1 MHVLPR
7 LSTHL
12 LSVITAASMLA
23 VLPGIAMAAQSFPEK
38 PVRLILPFPPGGPSD
53 IQGRALGDQLSKQ
66 LGVQVI
72 PDNRAGAGGNFGLEV
87 ASQAPADGYNIVL
100 SSPTIAISPSLY
112 KKLNYVAERDLT
124 PVARMSAIE
133 NVMVVHPSVPARTLN
148 DFVTLTNKYRGKI
161 DYGSGGAG
169 TTNHLANEMFQ
180 HYAKIKM
187 LHVPY
192 KGATRAALAL
202 IAGEVDEV
210 VVSVPSVM
218 PYIKSGRVKPIA
230 VLSRER
236 VAQLPDVPTAIE
248 SGYKDFTISIWYG
261 IFAPAGTPKDLVARL
276 NQEITKA
283 LSTPPL
289 NDRLTGMGIKPWPG
303 TPQEMGE
310 LVRTEKARFADLI
323 KTAGIAKR

>member
-1 MHVLPR
+1 MHLYQECFCA
-7 LSTHL
+7 
-12 LSVITAASMLA
+12 IAASTALI
-23 VLPGIAMAAQSFPEK
+23 LSSGIAAAADSYPEK

-66 LGVQVI
+66 LGVQVV

-100 SSPTIAISPSLY
+100 SSPTVAISPSLY

-124 PVARMSAIE
+124 PVARMTAIE
-133 NVMVVHPSVPARTLN
+133 NVMVVHPSVPARTLQE
-148 DFVTLTNKYRGKI
+148 FVTLTNKYRGKI

-180 HYAKIKM
+180 HYANIKM

-230 VLSRER
+230 VLSKKR
-236 VAQLPDVPTAIE
+236 VSQLPDVPTAIE
-248 SGYKDFTISIWYG
+248 SGFKDFTISIWYG
-261 IFAPAGTPKDLVARL
+261 IFAPAGTPKHLVTRL

-283 LSTPPL
+283 LNSPTL
-289 NDRLTGMGIKPWPG
+289 GGRLTGMGIEPWPG
-303 TPQEMGE
+303 TPQELAD
-310 LVRTEKARFADLI
+310 LVSSEKARFASLI
-323 KTAGIAKR
+323 KSAGIAKR

>member
-1 MHVLPR
+1 MYLYQKCFCAIAASTALI
-7 LSTHL
+7 LST
-12 LSVITAASMLA
+12 
-23 VLPGIAMAAQSFPEK
+23 GIAAAADSYPEK

-66 LGVQVI
+66 LGVQVV
-72 PDNRAGAGGNFGLEV
+72 PDNRAGVGGNFGLEV

-100 SSPTIAISPSLY
+100 SSPTVAISPSLY
-112 KKLNYVAERDLT
+112 KKLNYDAERDLT
-124 PVARMSAIE
+124 PVARMTSIE
-133 NVMVVHPSVPARTLN
+133 NVMVVHPSVPARTLKE
-148 DFVTLTNKYRGKI
+148 FVTLTNKYRGKI

-180 HYAKIKM
+180 HYANIKM

-218 PYIKSGRVKPIA
+218 PYIKSGRVRPIA
-230 VLSRER
+230 VLSKKR
-236 VAQLPDVPTAIE
+236 VSQLPDVPTAIE
-248 SGYKDFTISIWYG
+248 SGFKDFTISIWYG
-261 IFAPAGTPKDLVARL
+261 IFAPAGTPKHLVTRL

-283 LSTPPL
+283 LNSPAL
-289 NDRLTGMGIKPWPG
+289 GGRLTGMGIQPWAG
-303 TPQEMGE
+303 TPQELAD
-310 LVRTEKARFADLI
+310 LVSSEKARFSSLI
-323 KTAGIAKR
+323 KTAGIVKR

>member
-1 MHVLPR
+1 MMHAFRRYICAFVAAVVL
-7 LSTHL
+7 
-12 LSVITAASMLA
+12 VI
-23 VLPGIAMAAQSFPEK
+23 LPVTPVVAQGYPDK

-66 LGVQVI
+66 LGVTVLA
-72 PDNRAGAGGNFGLEV
+72 DNRAGAGGNFGLEV
-87 ASQAPADGYNIVL
+87 ASQAPADGYHIVL

-112 KKLNYVAERDLT
+112 KSLNYNAERDLT
-124 PVARMSAIE
+124 PVARITSIE
-133 NVMVVHPSVPARTLN
+133 NVMVVHPSVPARTLRE
-148 DFVTLTNKYRGKI
+148 FVTLARSHSGKI
-161 DYGSGGAG
+161 DFGSGGAG

-202 IAGEVDEV
+202 ISGEVDEV

-218 PYIKSGRVKPIA
+218 PYIKSGKVVPIA

-236 VAQLPDVPTAIE
+236 VSQLPQVPTAIE
-248 SGYKDFTISIWYG
+248 SGFKDFTISIWYG
-261 IFAPAGTPKDLVARL
+261 IFAPAGTPDNLVTRL

-283 LSTPPL
+283 LQSPAL
-289 NDRLTGMGIKPWPG
+289 GARLTGLGIQPWPG
-303 TPQEMGE
+303 TPQELAT
-310 LVRTEKARFADLI
+310 LVSTEKARFAALI
-323 KTAGIAKR
+323 KTAGIKQR